1 MGTFMDNNSADT
13 ARLLPTSPRIEAGVD
28 HFQASVKVRLPDG
41 KPQRWHI
48 REDSRVWPDH

>member
-1 MGTFMDNNSADT
+1 MDNNSADT

-28 HFQASVKVRLPDG
+28 HFHASVEVRLPDG
-41 KPQRWHI
+41 KPQRWHV